1 MTQAVTTTRWQPV
14 LNLLGELTLAW
25 RMLRRDARAGELKLL
40 GLALVLAVASVS
52 SVGFFSDRVR
62 QALVREATQ
71 LLGADVLMLADH
83 PWPDSLRRDIDQRG
97 LQRAET
103 VALVSMA
110 RHAGQAQLASVKAV
124 SDGYPLRGSLLV
136 DGKPAKTPAPGSVW
150 LDARLAQALAVQPG
164 QMLELGE
171 RSLRVAGFID
181 LEPDRGVSF
190 FNIAPRLMMHADDL
204 PSTAL
209 VQPGSRITWQM
220 LAAGTP
226 EAVQAFERAITPKL
240 GRGESLQSLSNAR
253 PEMRAGLDRSEH
265 MIGLTAMLAVILAAV
280 AVSQAS
286 HRFTARHLDG
296 YAVMRCFGVAQSRL
310 LRLFGLEFA
319 LLGLL
324 AATLG
329 CALGWLVQWGL
340 AGPMAAVLGLNLP
353 TPSPW
358 PLWQGLLSGLA
369 LLLGFALPPLWQLA
383 RVPALRVI
391 RRDLDAAGARRLL
404 SGLFGVLVLAL
415 LLLWQAG
422 DTRLAG
428 VVLGGFAAAF
438 AVFGVLCWLLLQG
451 LGFWLRRRGGDG
463 PGWNYGWNYGW
474 RLGLINLH
482 RRAAAN
488 SLQILSLAL
497 ALTALLMLSFTRADL
512 LESWRAKLGP
522 DTPNRFLLNIQP
534 EQREPVEMMFAEAGL
549 PAPQTFPMVR
559 GRLLQVNGQDVD
571 PAAFEDRARRLV
583 EREFNLSAM
592 QSLPSHNRITAGRW
606 FDGPDDNSFS
616 VEEGIARTLGWKL
629 GDELRFQVAGRDFT
643 ARIGSLRKLD
653 WDSMRVNFFVIAPP
667 ALLRDAPAS
676 YITSFRLPE
685 AQAEFA
691 NQLSQRFPNLTLV
704 DTAAI
709 LRQAQAVA
717 DQLIAA
723 LQWVFLFALAAGVL
737 VLLAGLLS
745 TRDERR
751 HEAAL
756 MRALG
761 ASRRVIAIA
770 QGSEFLLMG
779 ALAGLL
785 AASAAAGIGL
795 FVAER
800 VFQFSYQVNLWI
812 WPAGM
817 LLGLL
822 CALFNAWA
830 AARAAL
836 SAPPALVLRQD

>member
-1 MTQAVTTTRWQPV
+1 MTHAVTTTRWLPAS
-14 LNLLGELTLAW
+14 NLLGELVLAW

-62 QALVREATQ
+62 QALLREATQ
-71 LLGADVLMLADH
+71 LLGADVLLLADH
-83 PWPDSLRRDIDQRG
+83 PWPDSLRRDIAQRG

-103 VALVSMA
+103 VGLVSMA

-136 DGKPAKTPAPGSVW
+136 DGAPAKAPAPGTVW
-150 LDARLAQALAVQPG
+150 LDARLAQALAVQRG

-190 FNIAPRLMMHADDL
+190 FNIAPRLMMHVDDL
-204 PSTAL
+204 ASTAL
-209 VQPGSRITWQM
+209 VQPGSRINWQM
-220 LAAGTP
+220 LAAGAP
-226 EAVQAFERAITPKL
+226 DAVQAFERAITPAL

-319 LLGLL
+319 LLGVL
-324 AATLG
+324 AAALG

-340 AGPMAAVLGLNLP
+340 AGPLAEVLGLSLP
-353 TPSPW
+353 TPSLW

-369 LLLGFALPPLWQLA
+369 LLLGFSLPPLWQLA

-391 RRDLDAAGARRLL
+391 RRDLDAAGARRVL

-422 DTRLAG
+422 DRRLAA

-438 AVFGVLCWLLLQG
+438 ALFGVLCWLLLQG
-451 LGFWLRRRGGDG
+451 LGLCLRRRVGDG
-463 PGWNYGWNYGW
+463 PGWNYGWHYGW

-497 ALTALLMLSFTRADL
+497 ALTALLMLSFTRGDL

-592 QSLPSHNRITAGRW
+592 QTLPSHNRITAGRW
-606 FDGPDDNSFS
+606 FESPDDNSFS

-667 ALLRDAPAS
+667 ALLREAPAS

-685 AQAEFA
+685 AQAGFA

-761 ASRRVIAIA
+761 ASRRVIATA

-822 CALFNAWA
+822 CALFNAWT